1 VWLITPVVS
10 YLIQQC
16 TRNFTTATRTRGRC
30 AQTSLAFGERILDI
44 ADNTASDL
52 SYNPANGKLSV
63 NKEAVLR
70 SKLRI
75 ETQAVTDGLPASGGM
90 GDRQQVNVKSD
101 FSSLLPVLPLHQT
114 LVRLGMNVSTGWK
127 AAVAERPPSKTEVRY
142 RRRPPPRPTSRAPA
156 ASQVEKWRPLSL
168 IASGPPR
175 NVLRGDPG
183 DPEWAWPRSGQYAQL
198 A

>member
-1 VWLITPVVS
+1 MWLITPVVS

-44 ADNTASDL
+44 ADNTASDW

-127 AAVAERPPSKTEVRY
+127 ADTRGRVQPPKFTQSARTASEM
-142 RRRPPPRPTSRAPA
+142 PTPHDVVK
-156 ASQVEKWRPLSL
+156 QT
-168 IASGPPR
+168 
-175 NVLRGDPG
+175 
-183 DPEWAWPRSGQYAQL
+183 
-198 A
+198 